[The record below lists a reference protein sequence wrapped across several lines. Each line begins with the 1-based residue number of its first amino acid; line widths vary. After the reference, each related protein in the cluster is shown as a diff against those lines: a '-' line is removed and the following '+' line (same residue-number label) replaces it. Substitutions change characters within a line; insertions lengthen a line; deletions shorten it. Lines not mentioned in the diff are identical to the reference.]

1 MKNLII
7 AFFMVATISTSAQVG
22 IGTPT
27 PDASSQLDITSADK
41 GVLVPRMT
49 AATRTGIA
57 SPATGLLVYQ
67 TDGSAGFY
75 YNSGTP
81 AVPNWV
87 LIQNSAN
94 VTTQGN
100 TFNGANQLV
109 QLNASTQLPAV
120 SGANLT
126 NLNASNLTS
135 GTVNTARLGSGT
147 ANSTT
152 YLRGDGTWAAVAS
165 GNMSV
170 VNATGNTLL
179 NTSNSF
185 VFISGGAFTITLPAN
200 PATGQIIHL
209 YTDNPAA
216 LIDPNGK
223 VFRQANAD
231 YGASRF
237 NEFGG
242 ATTYGLILIY
252 NGTKWF
258 PVSIG

>member
-1 MKNLII
+1 MKYLII
-7 AFFMVATISTSAQVG
+7 FCFLVATITSNAQVG

-27 PDASSQLDITSADK
+27 PDASSQLDITSTDK

-49 AATRTGIA
+49 AATRTGIG

-67 TDGSAGFY
+67 TDGSPGFY

-109 QLNASTQLPAV
+109 QLNGSTQLPAV

-126 NLNASNLTS
+126 NLNAGNLAT

-152 YLRGDGTWAAVAS
+152 FLRGDGTWASATSA
-165 GNMSV
+165 NMSV
-170 VNATGNTLL
+170 VTATGNTLL
-179 NTSNSF
+179 NTNNAF
-185 VFISGGAFTITLPAN
+185 VYIQGAFTITLPAS

-223 VFRQANAD
+223 VFRQGNAD

-237 NEFGG
+237 NEFGN
-242 ATTYGLILIY
+242 TSTYGLTLIY

-258 PVSIG
+258 PVSVG

>member
-7 AFFMVATISTSAQVG
+7 AFFIVASISTSAQVG
-22 IGTPT
+22 IGTST
-27 PDASSQLDITSADK
+27 PDASSQLDITSTNK
-41 GVLVPRMT
+41 GVLVPRMS
-49 AATRTGIA
+49 AATRAGIA
-57 SPATGLLVYQ
+57 LPATGLLVFQ
-67 TDGSAGFY
+67 TDGAAGFY

-81 AVPNWV
+81 GAPNWV

-109 QLNASTQLPAV
+109 QLNGSTQLPAV

-126 NLNASNLTS
+126 NLNATNLTS
-135 GTVNTARLGSGT
+135 GTVNTARLASGT

-152 YLRGDGTWAAVAS
+152 FLRGDGVWATAGAA
-165 GNMSV
+165 NMSV
-170 VNATGNTLL
+170 VTASGNTLL
-179 NTSNSF
+179 NTSNAF
-185 VFISGGAFTITLPAN
+185 VYVTGAFTITLPAS

-209 YTDNPAA
+209 YTDNPAT
-216 LIDPNGK
+216 LVDPNGK
-223 VFRQANAD
+223 VFRQGNAD

-237 NEFGG
+237 NEFGN
-242 ATTYGLILIY
+242 TSTYGLTLIY